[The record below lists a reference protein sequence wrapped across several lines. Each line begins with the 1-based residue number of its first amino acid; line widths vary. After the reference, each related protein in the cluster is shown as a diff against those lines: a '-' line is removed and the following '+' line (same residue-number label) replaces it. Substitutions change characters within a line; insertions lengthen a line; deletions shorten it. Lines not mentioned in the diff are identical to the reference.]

1 MKNIILVGM
10 PGSGK
15 STLGIL
21 LAKKIHY
28 GYIDSDSVIVAK
40 EGKLLPELIEELGN
54 KGFLELEAQVNSSI
68 NAKRCVIAT
77 GGSAIYRG
85 DVIEKMKENGIVV
98 YLKISYDE
106 VVNRLGDL
114 KKRGVV
120 LKEGFTLKD
129 LYDER
134 APLYE
139 MHADFIVELNES
151 SVEDSAE
158 KIRKAI
164 WDELTEDQRG
174 S

>member
-28 GYIDSDSVIVAK
+28 GYIDSDSLIVAK
-40 EGKLLPELIEELGN
+40 EGKLLPELIAEFGN
-54 KGFLELEAQVNSSI
+54 EGFLELEARVNSSI
-68 NAKRCVIAT
+68 TAKQCVIAT
-77 GGSAIYRG
+77 GGSAIYRE

-98 YLKISYDE
+98 YLKISYKE
-106 VVNRLGDL
+106 VEERLGDF

-120 LKEGFTLKD
+120 LKEGFTLRD
-129 LYDER
+129 LYNER

-139 MHADFIVELNES
+139 SQADYIVELSENSIE
-151 SVEDSAE
+151 ESAE
-158 KIRKAI
+158 KIRMAI
-164 WDELTEDQRG
+164 LG
-174 S
+174 AIY

>member
-40 EGKLLPELIEELGN
+40 EGKLLPELIAELGN
-54 KGFLELEAQVNSSI
+54 EGFLELEAQVNSSL
-68 NAKRCVIAT
+68 AVKRCVIAT

-98 YLKISYDE
+98 YLKISFEE
-106 VVNRLGDL
+106 VEERLGDL

-120 LKEGFTLKD
+120 LKDGFTLRD

-139 MHADFIVELNES
+139 KHADYVVELCHSTVEES
-151 SVEDSAE
+151 AD
-158 KIRKAI
+158 KICGI
-164 WDELTEDQRG
+164 VQQELADD
-174 S
+174 

>member
-40 EGKLLPELIEELGN
+40 EGKLLPELIAQLGN
-54 KGFLELEAQVNSSI
+54 DGFLELEARVNASI
-68 NAKRCVIAT
+68 AAKRCVIAT

-85 DVIEKMKENGIVV
+85 DVIEEMKKNGIVV
-98 YLKISYDE
+98 YLKISYEE
-106 VVNRLGDL
+106 VEKRLGDL

-120 LKEGFTLKD
+120 LKEGFTLKE
-129 LYDER
+129 LYEER
-134 APLYE
+134 SPLYE
-139 MHADFIVELNES
+139 RYADYIIELNEAS
-151 SVEDSAE
+151 IEDSAE
-158 KIRKAI
+158 KIRRAI
-164 WDELTEDQRG
+164 LSEIC
-174 S
+174 

>member
-1 MKNIILVGM
+1 MKNIILIGM

-28 GYIDSDSVIVAK
+28 GYIDIDSVIVAK

-54 KGFLELEAQVNSSI
+54 EGFLEVEARVNSSI
-68 NAKRCVIAT
+68 NARRCVIST
-77 GGSAIYRG
+77 GGSAVYRG

-98 YLKISYDE
+98 YLKITYEE
-106 VVNRLGDL
+106 VFKRLGDL

-129 LYDER
+129 LYEER

-139 MHADFIVELNES
+139 KYADYIVELDKN

-164 WDELTEDQRG
+164 LNELTDK
-174 S
+174 

>member
-15 STLGIL
+15 STLGIM

-28 GYIDSDSVIVAK
+28 GYIDSDSVIVAR
-40 EGKLLPELIEELGN
+40 EGKLLPQLIEELGN
-54 KGFLELEAQVNSSI
+54 EGFLDLEASVNASL
-68 NAKRCVIAT
+68 AVKRCVIAT

-98 YLKISYDE
+98 YLQIPYEE
-106 VVNRLGDL
+106 VARRLGNL

-120 LKEGFTLKD
+120 LKDGCTLRD
-129 LYDER
+129 LYNER

-139 MHADFIVELNES
+139 KHADYIVPLS
-151 SVEDSAE
+151 RGSVEESAE
-158 KIRKAI
+158 KICQIIRHEI
-164 WDELTEDQRG
+164 QED
-174 S
+174 

>member
-28 GYIDSDSVIVAK
+28 GYIDSDSVIVAQ
-40 EGKLLPELIEELGN
+40 EGKLLPELIEEMGN
-54 KGFLELEAQVNSSI
+54 EGFLDLEARVNRSL
-68 NAKRCVIAT
+68 NVRRCVIAT

-85 DVIEKMKENGIVV
+85 DVIGKMKENGVAV
-98 YLKISYDE
+98 YLKIPYEE
-106 VVNRLGDL
+106 VERRLGDL

-120 LKEGFTLKD
+120 LRDGYTLRD
-129 LYDER
+129 LYEER

-139 MHADFIVELNES
+139 KHADYIVELTDS
-151 SVEDSAE
+151 SVESSAE
-158 KIRKAI
+158 KVRQVIAA
-164 WDELTEDQRG
+164 ELTEA
-174 S
+174 

>member
-28 GYIDSDSVIVAK
+28 GFIDSDSVIVAK
-40 EGKLLPELIEELGN
+40 EDKLLPELIEELGN
-54 KGFLELEAQVNSSI
+54 EGFLELEAQVNSSI
-68 NAKRCVIAT
+68 TAKHCVIST

-98 YLKISYDE
+98 YLKISYEE
-106 VVNRLGDL
+106 VKKRLGDL

-129 LYDER
+129 LYNER

-139 MHADFIVELNES
+139 QHADYIIELNES
-151 SVEDSAE
+151 SVEESAE
-158 KIRKAI
+158 KIRKTI
-164 WDELTEDQRG
+164 SGELTDE
-174 S
+174 

>member
-54 KGFLELEAQVNSSI
+54 EGFLELEAQVNSSI
-68 NAKRCVIAT
+68 TAKRCVIAT

-85 DVIEKMKENGIVV
+85 DVIEKMKENGIIV
-98 YLKISYDE
+98 YLKIPYEE
-106 VVNRLGDL
+106 VEKRLGDL

-129 LYDER
+129 LYNER

-139 MHADFIVELNES
+139 QHANYIVELSED

-158 KIRKAI
+158 KILQVVFG
-164 WDELTEDQRG
+164 ELINDWE